1 MVTFS
6 QTKPRQAPD
15 GFPVLYIFHFLN
27 HSARGI
33 SIYYDMSTTLSS
45 SPNSGTDF
53 SYCEMTNPSATVNPG
68 CTETCSFYANQL
80 FMSGGPNGPNA
91 SSAPN
96 APPLVA
102 MNTPTIVT
110 AYAQFWSGTSIGQLF
125 GTMLNLIQCASDV
138 VKSAM
143 DVEDGDVFGAVKQAI
158 DAGQNFSQAVQSAK
172 NDGNQY
178 VNLVIEQSNVSSQ
191 QSGGWHESSASDQNT
206 STYNSAYNDNTG
218 FKMTVTIDGGGNK
231 LNTQDI
237 YVQYY
242 D

>member
-6 QTKPRQAPD
+6 QVKPSQAPKD
-15 GFPVLYIFHFLN
+15 FPILYIFHFLN

-33 SIYYDMSTTLSS
+33 SIFYDMATTLSS
-45 SPNSGTDF
+45 SPSSGTDF
-53 SYCEMTNPSATVNPG
+53 EYCEITNPSATVNPG
-68 CTETCSFYANQL
+68 CAETCSFYANQL

-96 APPLVA
+96 APPIVA
-102 MNTPTIVT
+102 INTPAIIT
-110 AYAQFWSGTSIGQLF
+110 AYAQFWSGASPGQLF
-125 GTMLNLIQCASDV
+125 GTLLDLIKCASDV
-138 VKSAM
+138 VESAM

-158 DAGQNFSQAVQSAK
+158 NAGQNFSQAVQSAK
-172 NDGNQY
+172 KDGNQY
-178 VNLVIEQSNVSSQ
+178 LNLVIAQSNVSLQ
-191 QSGGWHESSASDQNT
+191 QSGGWYEASSDQNT
-206 STYNSAYNDNTG
+206 STLNSAYNENAG

-231 LNTQDI
+231 LNTKDI